1 MSAQRRTMRTVAA
14 FASKSLELEL
24 QACGSH
30 LGVGEESG
38 GERCITY
45 SAVAAATTVAAGSAS
60 GRIS

>member
-1 MSAQRRTMRTVAA
+1 MRTVAA